1 MIKTRPV
8 GYRQSYS
15 ETEDE
20 RMDFA
25 LTQIRFWRLVCQ
37 LCQSQGCLLLWE
49 WIRDEILHRRSTP

>member
-20 RMDFA
+20 RLNCAF
-25 LTQIRFWRLVCQ
+25 TQVHFRRLVCQ
-37 LCQSQGCLLLWE
+37 LCQRQGCLLLLE
-49 WIRDEILHRRSTP
+49 VVRKEILHRCSAL